1 MRGCLPVLLAL
12 SLSSYAATISIST
25 ESQTFTKGVPF
36 IVEVVI
42 GGREVTGIDL
52 PECEGA
58 SIGRAPAYSS
68 SAFQD
73 VNGTITSTITLGYNV
88 TPDRAGAIVIP
99 PFKAVA
105 DGETVS
111 SQDLRITVM
120 DAPKPADST
129 ARSTSGDRALFT
141 EIKTDKLE
149 AYQGEPIILTM
160 EVWIGEGAAV
170 RYEPTGFPELTG
182 FYALPRDVASEGR
195 ALERHETRDGRNYKV
210 VPFVQILFPAQSGE
224 LRIGPW
230 TWSCS
235 IAFGGRARSRDV
247 KTNPFS
253 INVKP
258 LPPPPQGFSGS
269 VGKYQITSSLSAPST
284 DVGVPSMLTVNV
296 SGNGNPDAI
305 GLPALP
311 AIDGLYIDEPKRKD
325 NAISA
330 GPAGQDFVFK
340 ITPQRAGDIEIPAI
354 SYTYFDPELGSY
366 QTAQTNPLVLLVR
379 GAKKEEQVVV
389 GAGGEFKKESLGSD
403 ILDIVPST
411 RTLAPEHNLTVPT
424 MLGFGA
430 PVVAY
435 LAFGI
440 ALRRQRRFA
449 TDRAYARKYGAL
461 KRASELLEKAR
472 QSRKS
477 ADVLYHAVTGYVADE
492 FDLPE
497 TGMTS
502 AEARLFFSSQRVPDD
517 IAEPF
522 HKILKACER
531 ARYAASELSADEV
544 DALIQGAKTGMERL
558 DQFLRQGR
566 AA

>member
-1 MRGCLPVLLAL
+1 MWRCLVVLLAL
-12 SLSSYAATISIST
+12 SLRSYAATISVST
-25 ESQTFTKGVPF
+25 ESQTFTKGMPF
-36 IVEVVI
+36 VIEVVI
-42 GGREVTGIDL
+42 SGREVTEMDL
-52 PECEGA
+52 PEIEGA
-58 SIGRAPAYSS
+58 SIGRRPAYSS

-73 VNGTITSTITLGYNV
+73 INGTRTSSITLGYNV
-88 TPDRAGAIVIP
+88 TPERAGALVIP
-99 PFKAVA
+99 PFKAVV
-105 DGETVS
+105 DGEIVT
-111 SQDLRITVM
+111 SQELRMTVM
-120 DAPKPADST
+120 DAPKPDDST

-160 EVWIGEGAAV
+160 EVWIAEGAAV

-182 FYALPRDVASEGR
+182 FYALPRDANDGKS
-195 ALERHETRDGRNYKV
+195 LERNETRDGRNYKV

-235 IAFGGRARSRDV
+235 VSFGGRARIRDV

-269 VGKYQITSSLSAPST
+269 VGKYQITSSLSASNT
-284 DVGVPSMLTVNV
+284 DVGVPSLLTVNV

-305 GLPALP
+305 GVPALP
-311 AIDGLYIDEPKRKD
+311 AIDGLYIDEPRRTEHV
-325 NAISA
+325 IST
-330 GPAGQDFVFK
+330 GPAGQDFVYK
-340 ITPQRAGDIEIPAI
+340 ITPQRAGNIEIPAI
-354 SYTYFDPELGSY
+354 SYTYFDPELGRY
-366 QTAQTNPLVLLVR
+366 QTAQTKPLVLFAR

-389 GAGGEFKKESLGSD
+389 GAGGEFKKESPGGDL
-403 ILDIVPST
+403 LDIVHST
-411 RTLAPEHNLTVPT
+411 QSLVPESDLTAPTA
-424 MLGFGA
+424 LGYGA
-430 PVVAY
+430 PVIAY
-435 LAFGI
+435 AALALV
-440 ALRRQRRFA
+440 LRRQRRFA
-449 TDRAYARKYGAL
+449 NDRAFARKYGAF
-461 KRASELLEKAR
+461 KRAMERLDEAR
-472 QSRKS
+472 HSKQS
-477 ADVLYHAVTGYVADE
+477 ADALYHAVTGYIADE
-492 FDLPE
+492 FNLPE

-502 AEARLFFSSQRVPDD
+502 AEARLFFSSKRVPED

-558 DQFLRQGR
+558 EQFLREGR